1 MKWGTQEEID
11 SFKAIILDMNQN
23 ELRFALL
30 MVLNGSDLPY
40 AIDQALA
47 INKRLDC

>member
-1 MKWGTQEEID
+1 MQWGIEERVKVY
-11 SFKAIILDMNQN
+11 KAMILDMNAE

-30 MVLNGSDLPY
+30 MILNGADLPY

-47 INKRLDC
+47 IYKEITK